1 MYIVVELDGVIRN
14 KETDPIA
21 TGIMMVGS
29 LSGWNQITF
38 LSDTTEEE
46 TVSWLNGNKVVDF
59 DRIIDN
65 SVYLANENNVE
76 RQIKVARSRG
86 PIDLF
91 ITNNPKNWAYAFDLG
106 IPSVMFGV
114 PQYTRPEFRP
124 DAPKRIRA
132 WDEIEKS
139 VIAQNELRT
148 QDARLTRTE
157 TLNFE

>member
-1 MYIVVELDGVIRN
+1 MYILVELDGVIRG
-14 KETDPIA
+14 KSSDPIA

-38 LSDTTEEE
+38 LSDTSEDE
-46 TVSWLNGNKVVDF
+46 TVAWLNGNKVVDF

-65 SVYLANENNVE
+65 SVYLNGEDNHE
-76 RQIKVARSRG
+76 RQLKVARAKG

-91 ITNNPKNWAYAFDLG
+91 ITNNPKNWAFAFNLG

-124 DAPKRIRA
+124 DAPKRVRA
-132 WDEIEKS
+132 WNEIEEAITK
-139 VIAQNELRT
+139 QNELRT

-157 TLNFE
+157 ALNFE